1 MDPFKSYSYILDRY
15 NALQSISCFFFSNV
29 FLCFFHFFSLF
40 TKAHVDL
47 NRSGSNFKHHCLF
60 LVWLQE
66 RYFAFWVSM
75 FSSAKW
81 ENTFYFRRFMG
92 RSVQGSL
99 INEGRH
105 RHSVFILHA
114 IQVQGTLFNLPQA
127 LEINQFRRKGC

>member
-15 NALQSISCFFFSNV
+15 NALQSISCFFSSSV

-47 NRSGSNFKHHCLF
+47 NRSGSNFKHHCLL

-66 RYFAFWVSM
+66 RYFASWVSM

-81 ENTFYFRRFMG
+81 ENTSYFRRFMG

-99 INEGRH
+99 INEGYH
-105 RHSVFILHA
+105 HHSVFILYA

-127 LEINQFRRKGC
+127 LEINQFRPKGC